1 MEALGFISLWGFTPS
16 IDFFQGTDLSLE
28 SEQELNVLITECAD
42 IRHLLRTLSDN
53 LPLKSGQREK
63 PLNIYIHEKQK
74 ENLCRDILLLTCIC
88 ERNLSMRERQEMFL
102 DLYGNSMIRD
112 KTAGYLESIVK
123 ELIMLITEDE
133 RCQNMLKPILNFD
146 TLRFKDRDDMEE
158 VFSSYLKKHPFDI
171 EKLRDHR
178 LRHHFADR
186 YDTRRNQVDW
196 DY

>member
-1 MEALGFISLWGFTPS
+1 
-16 IDFFQGTDLSLE
+16 
-28 SEQELNVLITECAD
+28 
-42 IRHLLRTLSDN
+42 
-53 LPLKSGQREK
+53 
-63 PLNIYIHEKQK
+63 
-74 ENLCRDILLLTCIC
+74 
-88 ERNLSMRERQEMFL
+88 MRERQEIFL

-112 KTAGYLESIVK
+112 KTASYLEIIVK
-123 ELIMLITEDE
+123 ELIMLVTEDE
-133 RCQNMLKPILNFD
+133 RCQNMLKPILDFD

-158 VFSSYLKKHPFDI
+158 VFSSCLKKHPFDI